1 MPKKKVF
8 ITGEGG
14 NIGTALIE
22 LYRSDPAYLIINDLK
37 ECDEL
42 ARFNKSTMPLVFNHR
57 YKDEIHMLGDYGKTK
72 LAEIFEKYPP
82 TIIMHTAAAV
92 GTDKCEREHDG
103 AYYANVE
110 IIRDLADVL
119 RVSNCH
125 NTTFVNFST
134 TATMDPAAYGM
145 SNGINELT
153 PRSPKTWYG
162 ATKYMGEMV
171 TKFSFKNWINL
182 LPVFLFS
189 TFPSDTSSIWAKVFV
204 SSNNGIKYDI
214 KLNPEIYK
222 QYEYVTNMTN
232 VLKRIA
238 ENKENNGKD
247 IVICGQDQQPFGY
260 FLEEAQKAYL
270 AKFKTELLFK
280 LNPKEDYLKNHITSK
295 IAFNNMLQ
303 CAGMTEEEFNAGRK
317 TFTQAIKEVAESIPS
332 DAKLRL

>member
-14 NIGTALIE
+14 NIGTALID
-22 LYRSDPAYLIINDLK
+22 LYRNDPAYIVINDLK

-42 ARFNKSTMPLVFNHR
+42 ARFNKRNMPLVFKYP
-57 YKDEIHMLGDYGKTK
+57 YKDEIHMLSSYGKSK
-72 LAEIFEKYPP
+72 LSSIFEKYPP

-103 AYYANVE
+103 AFHANVQ

-119 RVSNCH
+119 RVSGCH

-145 SNGINELT
+145 ANGINELT

-204 SSNNGIKYDI
+204 SSNNGVKYDI
-214 KLNPEIYK
+214 KLNTEIYK
-222 QYEYVTNMTN
+222 QYEFVTNMTG
-232 VLKRIA
+232 VIKKIA
-238 ENKENNGKD
+238 DDKDNNGKD
-247 IVICGQDQQPFGY
+247 IVISGKDINPFGY
-260 FLEEAQKAYL
+260 FLEEARKAYL

-280 LNPKEDYLKNHITSK
+280 LSPQDDYLKNHVSSK
-295 IAFNNMLQ
+295 IAFNSMLK
-303 CAGMTEEEFNAGRK
+303 CAGMTEAEFDAGRK
-317 TFTQAIKEVAESIPS
+317 TFTQAIKEVAESVPL